1 MGKFEYSKE
10 DLLYY
15 KKLVELSEEEIQ
27 NLQPI
32 DMSNISRIDDIK
44 IYKSFDNKIF
54 NNIEEANEYNKLLL
68 LKYIKEKL
76 KEMNSDEPSLKKRLD
91 YSNLF
96 LFML

>member
-32 DMSNISRIDDIK
+32 DMSNISKIDDIK

-54 NNIEEANEYNKLLL
+54 NNIEKANEYNKLLL

-76 KEMNSDEPSLKKRLD
+76 EEMNSDEPSLK
-91 YSNLF
+91 
-96 LFML
+96 

>member
-32 DMSNISRIDDIK
+32 DMSNISKIDDIK

-54 NNIEEANEYNKLLL
+54 NNIEKGNEYNKLLL

-76 KEMNSDEPSLKKRLD
+76 KEMNSDEPSLK
-91 YSNLF
+91 
-96 LFML
+96 